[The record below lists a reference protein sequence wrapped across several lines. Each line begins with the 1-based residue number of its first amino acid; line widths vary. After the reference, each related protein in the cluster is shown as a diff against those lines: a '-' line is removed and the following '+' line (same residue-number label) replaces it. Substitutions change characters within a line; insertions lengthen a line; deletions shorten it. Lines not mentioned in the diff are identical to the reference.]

1 MKKVSK
7 ELKKEKGS
15 MAVYVS
21 VVLLGFLIFLTTVY
35 KASIDVRKSQLVTV
49 LKVKES
55 YEVYNDD
62 IETIYQK
69 QLRKLSSQ

>member
-7 ELKKEKGS
+7 EFRNEKGS

-69 QLRKLSSQ
+69 QLKKLNSQ